1 LPPGPREPGGRYP
14 IERLAGE
21 LERFRRAATRHDGLA
36 ARYLAFVRL
45 ASPVLW
51 LRGFRYPDRDARLSR
66 SQRQG
71 GRMPDHERM
80 VARQRVLADFGDLA
94 LRSDDLDEVL
104 AEACRLVGEA
114 LGTDLAKVME
124 IEPDRRH
131 LLVRAGVG
139 WRPGIVGETRL
150 PMGERSSE
158 AYSIEAGRPVITRDI
173 GEEHRFDFADILKEH
188 GAVAL
193 VNVPVFL
200 PGGRPYG
207 LLQVDS
213 REPRDFAEEDTEF
226 LRTYATILGPVIDR
240 LHKAHSLK
248 EALDANRR
256 LLRELQHRVKN
267 HLAIVT
273 SLVQL
278 RAQRATSEEA
288 RRELEAVGERVETLR
303 LVNEQLYAAGGA
315 ERLPLRPFV
324 TELVENLRDL
334 HEERS
339 GEVGLDLAVGE
350 ADLAPEVAVPLGLI
364 LTEFVTNSLKHA
376 FDGRGG
382 AIAVAV
388 EAPEGGGL
396 RVRVS
401 DDGKGLPPE
410 PRAAAGPGSGTG
422 MGIIEAL
429 ARQID
434 AEPVWSSPRS
444 GGTALSFETRRRS

>member
-1 LPPGPREPGGRYP
+1 
-14 IERLAGE
+14 
-21 LERFRRAATRHDGLA
+21 
-36 ARYLAFVRL
+36 
-45 ASPVLW
+45 
-51 LRGFRYPDRDARLSR
+51 
-66 SQRQG
+66 
-71 GRMPDHERM
+71 MPDHERM

-104 AEACRLVGEA
+104 TEACRLVGEA
-114 LGTDLAKVME
+114 LGTDLAKVLE
-124 IEPDRRH
+124 IEPNRQC

-139 WRPGIVGETRL
+139 WKPGVVGEKRL
-150 PMGERSSE
+150 SMGERSSE
-158 AYSIEAGRPVITRDI
+158 AYSIEVGRPVISRDI
-173 GEEHRFDFADILKEH
+173 AEEDRFEFADLLKEH
-188 GAVAL
+188 GVAAL
-193 VNVPVFL
+193 VNTPVLL

-213 REPRDFAEEDTEF
+213 REPRDFTEEDVGF

-248 EALDANRR
+248 EALEANRR

-267 HLAIVT
+267 HIAIIA

-288 RRELEAVGERVETLR
+288 RRELEAVGERIETLR
-303 LVNEQLYAAGGA
+303 LVHEQLYAAGSA
-315 ERLPLRPFV
+315 ERLRLRPFV

-334 HEERS
+334 HDGRS
-339 GEVGLDLAVGE
+339 GEVRLDLAV
-350 ADLAPEVAVPLGLI
+350 ADVELAPDVAVPLGLI

-382 AIAVAV
+382 TIAVAV
-388 EAPEGGGL
+388 EAPAGGGL

-401 DDGKGLPPE
+401 DDGRGLPPE

-444 GGTALSFETRRRS
+444 GGTALSLDIRRRP